1 MRPDPPLE
9 ERIHERLLVDAAA
22 TPSDPTGVDRAL
34 VREAPLLT
42 GPQRSGLV
50 DRVVARIQGLGP
62 LAPLLADP
70 EVSEV
75 MVNGPGPVW
84 VERGGRLT
92 CTDVV
97 VDAATI
103 DRLVERVVAPLGL
116 RADRTAPLVDA
127 RLADGSRVHV
137 ALPPLA
143 VDGPYVTIRRFRPR
157 RVTLAEVAPP
167 DLEALLIAAVADRAN
182 IVVSGGSGA
191 GKTTLLNALGAHI
204 PGSQRIVTVEDVAE
218 LSLPG
223 DHVLRLEARPANAE
237 AVGAVTIR
245 DLVRNALRMRPD
257 RLVVGEVRGPEALD
271 LVQALNT
278 GHAGSMATCHANSPV
293 DAVERLATLAL
304 MGDIALPLGAIRGQF
319 LAAVDLVVQVG
330 REPSGRRAV
339 VAVWEVPGP
348 GDDPAGRV
356 LADAHGVLAAPERPP
371 RVGAAPDPSPRGVAG
386 PGR

>member
-1 MRPDPPLE
+1 VPLEPPLE
-9 ERIHERLLVDAAA
+9 ERVHRRLLVDVDAG
-22 TPSDPTGVDRAL
+22 TDPAGVGRAL
-34 VREAPLLT
+34 AREAPLLT
-42 GPQRSGLV
+42 GPERSGLA

-84 VERGGRLT
+84 VERDGRLARSE
-92 CTDVV
+92 VF
-97 VDAATI
+97 VDAPTI
-103 DRLVERVVAPLGL
+103 DHLIERIVAPLGL

-157 RVTLAEVAPP
+157 PVTLSEVAPIEV
-167 DLEALLIAAVADRAN
+167 EALLVAAVLGRAN
-182 IVVSGGSGA
+182 LVVAGGSGA

-204 PGSQRIVTVEDVAE
+204 PDGQRIVTVEDVAE

-223 DHVLRLEARPANAE
+223 DHVVRLEARPANAE

-257 RLVVGEVRGPEALD
+257 RLVLGEVRGAESLD
-271 LVQALNT
+271 LVQAMNT
-278 GHAGSMATCHANSPV
+278 GHAGSMATCHANSPA
-293 DAVERLATLAL
+293 DAVARLATLAL
-304 MGDIALPLGAIRGQF
+304 MGDIALPLAAVREQF
-319 LAAVDLVVQVG
+319 LSAVDLVVQVG
-330 REPSGRRAV
+330 RGPSGRRAV
-339 VAVWEVPGP
+339 TAVWEVPGP
-348 GDDPAGRV
+348 GDDPVGRL
-356 LADAHGVLAAPERPP
+356 LADADGVLAAPARPL
-371 RVGAAPDPSPRGVAG
+371 RVLPG
-386 PGR
+386 PA